1 MNNIKSYQMRYLL
14 HFFPVFF
21 FIATLSNA
29 QEQRSYC
36 NEIKTLTE
44 ILDSIHYKPVRIDDK
59 TNENIFRRF
68 ISSLDPYGL
77 LFTRQNIAEL
87 SITYHKAEQP
97 FHENACQLLDNI
109 IPLYKKRLL
118 LADSLIQ
125 SIASQPF
132 DIYSGSPI
140 LFASRDTFSYP
151 AGDAVLRKRWERWL
165 AYSFLSHLYSDHLE
179 HDTTGQFTKDSI
191 RKYEPDIRNKV
202 KKEKKCKLHHFI
214 DHPMGFDNFV
224 LSMLMNTITH
234 FYDPHTM
241 YFSADEKRLFEQGIS
256 KEDYS
261 FGIKLKQDKDGNI
274 QISKLVPGGPA
285 WKSGELNKGDILE
298 KVQYEGEKTTSL
310 SCSNIYEVKE
320 LFSSQVGKT
329 MNLTVRKVN
338 GKIKTVPLIKE
349 KLLLDDN
356 MITSFILEGKQKV
369 GYISLPGFY
378 TQIEQ
383 GNMPGCANDM
393 AKEILKLKRE
403 HIDGLIL
410 DVRNNSGGSM
420 LEAIQLTGIF
430 IDQGPVC
437 ISKIEDGEV
446 RVQKDMNR
454 GSIYDKPLLV
464 LVNRLSASASELLA
478 ATLQDYNRA
487 VIVGTTTY
495 GKGTAQIVLPLVPS
509 ITDYTP
515 SYDEPDADG
524 YIKLT
529 ISKFYRITGKSHQK
543 QGVVPD
549 VSLPDNMS
557 YIRHH
562 ESNNPTAL
570 TADTINTETLYT
582 PLPALPVQ
590 QLAEKSAERVQ
601 QDTHFV
607 RITRVC
613 DSISNITDSRH
624 IITPHLDSF
633 MVNAHRKKHLLRM
646 LEHYNAR
653 ESRAYTVQNCAYD
666 QPLIRM
672 NPYRKEMYKTL
683 RKNIKQDIYIEEA
696 YFILQDLIKAGEGE
710 E

>member
-1 MNNIKSYQMRYLL
+1 MRYLL
-14 HFFPVFF
+14 NVLIPVFF
-21 FIATLSNA
+21 LITLSNA
-29 QEQRSYC
+29 RGSGSYC
-36 NEIKTLTE
+36 NEIKTLTGV
-44 ILDSIHYKPVRIDDK
+44 LDSMHYQPVRIDEELSED
-59 TNENIFRRF
+59 ILRRF
-68 ISSLDPYGL
+68 IGTIDPYGL
-77 LFTRQNIAEL
+77 LFTRHHIAALSKPYHQN
-87 SITYHKAEQP
+87 EQL
-97 FHENACQLLDNI
+97 FHEKACQLLDNI

-125 SIASQPF
+125 TIASRPF
-132 DIYSGSPI
+132 DIYSGRPI

-151 AGDAVLRKRWERWL
+151 ADEVALRERWERWL
-165 AYSFLSHLYSDHLE
+165 AYNYLSRLYSGYLE
-179 HDTTGQFTKDSI
+179 HDTTGKFTKDSI
-191 RKYEPDIRNKV
+191 RKYEPVIREEV
-202 KKEKKCKLHHFI
+202 KTEKQCKLHHFI
-214 DHPMGFDNFV
+214 NHPTGFDNFV
-224 LSMLMNTITH
+224 FSMLMNTITR

-241 YFSADEKRLFEQGIS
+241 YFSDDEKRLFEQGIS

-285 WKSGELNKGDILE
+285 WKSGELNKGDILV
-298 KVQYEGEKTTSL
+298 KIQYEGEKATGL

-320 LFSSQVGKT
+320 LFRSRVGKT

-338 GKIKTVPLIKE
+338 GKIKTVSLIKE

-356 MITSFILEGKQKV
+356 MITSFILEGEQKI

-378 TQIEQ
+378 TQSEQ
-383 GNMPGCANDM
+383 ENMPGCSNDM

-437 ISKIEDGEV
+437 ISRIENGEV

-454 GSIYDKPLLV
+454 GSIYDKPLLI

-509 ITDYTP
+509 ITDYTTLH
-515 SYDEPDADG
+515 DEPDADG

-529 ISKFYRITGKSHQK
+529 ISKFYRVTGKSHQK
-543 QGVVPD
+543 KGVVPD
-549 VSLPDNMS
+549 ISLPDNMS
-557 YIRHH
+557 YVRHH

-570 TADTINTETLYT
+570 AADTINKETWYT

-590 QLAEKSAERVQ
+590 QLAEKSAKRVQ
-601 QDTHFV
+601 QDTHFIQ
-607 RITRVC
+607 ITRVC
-613 DSISNITDSRH
+613 DTLSNMTGHQR
-624 IITPHLDSF
+624 IIIPHLDSF
-633 MVNAHRKKHLLRM
+633 MVNTYREKYLLRS
-646 LEHYNAR
+646 LEHYNTR
-653 ESRAYTVQNCAYD
+653 ESRAYTVQNSAFD

-672 NPYRKEMYKTL
+672 NPYRKEMYKKL
-683 RKNIKQDIYIEEA
+683 RKNIKKDIYIEEA
-696 YFILQDLIKAGEGE
+696 YFILQDLIKAGVGKE
-710 E
+710 